1 MRIIRYADQSGQPQS
16 GVLTDGTV
24 HELVGGWDNPSA
36 GRQTAALADIQLLN
50 PCTPGII
57 VCAGSN
63 YRSQLA
69 ELGKPVPVQPP
80 VFLKGIN
87 TLAGPGD
94 AILHPRELDRLEYE
108 GELAVVMSRTA
119 RNVPAAD
126 YRDYV
131 LGYTCA
137 NDVTAS
143 DWRADGQWTR
153 AKSLD
158 TFCPMGPWIETE
170 VASESLR
177 LQTRLNAET
186 VQDCQTSDM
195 VFGVGE
201 LLEWVT
207 RWITLQPGDVLLTAT
222 PAGVGQMKP
231 GDTVE
236 VEIDGIGVLA
246 NTVAWRT

>member
-1 MRIIRYADQSGQPQS
+1 MRIIRYADQFGQPQS
-16 GVLTDGTV
+16 GVLTGGRV
-24 HELVGGWDNPSA
+24 YELVGGWENPSA
-36 GRQTAALADIQLLN
+36 GRETAALADVRLLN
-50 PCTPGII
+50 PCTPGLI

-69 ELGKPVPVQPP
+69 ELGKPVPSEPP
-80 VFLKGIN
+80 IFLKGIN

-94 AILHPRELDRLEYE
+94 AIAHPRELDRLEYE

-119 RNVPAAD
+119 RNVQAAD
-126 YRDYV
+126 YRNYV

-143 DWRADGQWTR
+143 DWRSDGQWTR

-170 VASESLR
+170 VSPESLR
-177 LQTRLNAET
+177 MQTRLNSET

-201 LLEWVT
+201 LLEWIT

-236 VEIDGIGVLA
+236 VEISGIGVLT
-246 NTVAWRT
+246 NPVNWRT